1 MAFFYNT
8 ETKQFPIYLGDAQ
21 VAYPDWDGDVENPPA
36 PLVWVADV
44 QVELVLDKVIQDAE
58 PKQVNGVW
66 TRQFTFRDLTDEEIE
81 RRDAPATAKA
91 KLKALGL
98 SDAEI
103 LALGSGFVR

>member
-8 ETKQFPIYLGDAQ
+8 ETKEFPIFLGDAQ
-21 VAYPDWDGDVENPPA
+21 VANPDWDGDVENPPA
-36 PLVWVADV
+36 PLVWVRDV
-44 QVELVLDKVIQDAE
+44 LVEHVADKVIEEAE

-66 TRQFTFRDLTDEEIE
+66 TRQFTYRNLTAEEIE
-81 RRDAPATAKA
+81 RRDAPETAKT

-103 LALGSGFVR
+103 QALSQGLIR